1 MASVT
6 RSVEQ
11 QLRSSKLTEFTME
24 RVKAKE
30 KLKYVEKLD
39 DAHCRRYVEKL
50 SMINGFDPYESNER
64 DWSTDPE

>member
-11 QLRSSKLTEFTME
+11 QLRSSKLTEFKME

-39 DAHCRRYVEKL
+39 DAHRR
-50 SMINGFDPYESNER
+50 
-64 DWSTDPE
+64 